1 MVELKIMHKLSY
13 IIRPMQEGDIPQIAE
28 IDREAF
34 SGEWMFRSYASYKR
48 DLDNPLARY
57 VAACIENESNSEPNP
72 SDTRRLPWFKR
83 FLSLNHPQNRRL
95 RTTECIIGFAGIWLM
110 LKEAHI
116 IAIAVR
122 NNYRRIGIGEGLLI
136 SIIDLATQLNANSVT
151 LEVRASNEVA
161 QALYKKYGFQ
171 LVGRRHNYYS
181 DNCEDA
187 LLMKADD
194 IASAPFQACFQ
205 QLRHAHAQRHVG
217 ISRQLL

>member
-1 MVELKIMHKLSY
+1 MTY

-28 IDREAF
+28 IDREVF
-34 SGEWMFRSYASYKR
+34 SSEWMFRSYASYKR

-57 VAACIENESNSEPNP
+57 IAAYIGKESASGPNR
-72 SDTRRLPWFKR
+72 SDVHPLPWFKR
-83 FLSLNHPQNRRL
+83 FLGFNYSQNRGKY
-95 RTTECIIGFAGIWLM
+95 TTGCIIGFAGIWLM

-136 SIIDLATQLNANSVT
+136 SIIDLATQLNANTVS
-151 LEVRASNEVA
+151 LEVRASNETA

-171 LVGRRHNYYS
+171 PVGRRHNYYS

-187 LLMKADD
+187 LLMKIDN
-194 IASAPFQACFQ
+194 IASAPFQACLQ
-205 QLRHAHAQRHVG
+205 QLKNVHAQRYNGV
-217 ISRQLL
+217 SRQLL